1 MADEISEVTYLD
13 LTGLKCPLPALR
25 TRKALRQLPPGTLL
39 VVTCTD
45 PMAVIDIPHL
55 VREEGDTLVRQDR
68 DASVLTFAIRR
79 NFTIPGTVAENTRS
93 TPH

>member
-1 MADEISEVTYLD
+1 MIETDSETTHLD

-25 TRKALRQLPPGTLL
+25 TRKALRRISPGQVL

-55 VREEGDTLVRQDR
+55 VRDMGDILVGQERGPDN
-68 DASVLTFAIRR
+68 LIFTIRR
-79 NFTIPGTVAENTRS
+79 SLTIPGTVAENTRS